1 MFPRSVPKV
10 LESSKLTRQALHQ
23 SNVSAEVTGNAGPRE
38 GTWEQMPAS
47 AAEAAGSGDG
57 LRLCPARLAG
67 GGTCGLAGVGA
78 AAEAQSSPRSP
89 FPRPAVPAGTDRD
102 DQPPSREDTDGG
114 WGEAR
119 HGRRVSPPPRLA
131 GAARWPC
138 DRVRSR
144 APPQTQARCRAAL
157 RNRFLAH
164 RGSVHVCCPTGDLC
178 HLPGT
183 RARGTQNGASP
194 REHGPLSR
202 GRPQSGTI
210 LVPAQRPPQADPTST
225 ASLVYSPPG
234 RSRPRVCGP
243 PRGRCAVCSCF
254 PARSRETLKMHF
266 ALIG

>member
-1 MFPRSVPKV
+1 MTPGRGRGRGSRCRLPRQ
-10 LESSKLTRQALHQ
+10 RQRGLG
-23 SNVSAEVTGNAGPRE
+23 TGCSCAPR
-38 GTWEQMPAS
+38 AS
-47 AAEAAGSGDG
+47 
-57 LRLCPARLAG
+57 RAG
-67 GGTCGLAGVGA
+67 GPAGWPGVGA
-78 AAEAQSSPRSP
+78 AAEAESSPRSP
-89 FPRPAVPAGTDRD
+89 FSRPAVPAGTDRD

-119 HGRRVSPPPRLA
+119 DGRRVSPPPRLA

-183 RARGTQNGASP
+183 RACGTRNGASP

-210 LVPAQRPPQADPTST
+210 LAPAQRPPQAHPTST